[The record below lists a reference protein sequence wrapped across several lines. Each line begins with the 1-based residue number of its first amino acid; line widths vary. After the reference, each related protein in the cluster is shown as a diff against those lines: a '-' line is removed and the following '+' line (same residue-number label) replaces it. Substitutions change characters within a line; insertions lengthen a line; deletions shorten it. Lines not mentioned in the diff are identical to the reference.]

1 MKLLN
6 KPLGEYCQFTKVGIY
21 LLALVSVVRFLMKPV
36 FNIPYAQ
43 GTHFTSVTILMPILM
58 IVYTMRA
65 GSAGYGSYRDLLAIA
80 AALALSSA
88 TFIILGIAVDT
99 LGGIDTY
106 YTDLAHGGNINQW
119 LHVGGHI
126 LVTGVGFSLILWG
139 LGSVVHRVTGVSR
152 KKAMA

>member
-6 KPLGEYCQFTKVGIY
+6 KPMGEYCQFTKVGIY

-36 FNIPYAQ
+36 FNIPYAE

-58 IVYTMRA
+58 IVYTLRA
-65 GSAGYGSYRDLLAIA
+65 RSAGLDNYRDLLGIA

-139 LGSVVHRVTGVSR
+139 RGSLVHLVTGASR

>member
-1 MKLLN
+1 MKLFN
-6 KPLGEYCQFTKVGIY
+6 RPLSEYCRFTKVGIY

-36 FNIPYAQ
+36 FNIPYAE

-58 IVYTMRA
+58 IVYTIRA
-65 GSAGYGSYRDLLAIA
+65 RSAGLGSYRDLLGIA
-80 AALALSSA
+80 AALALSTA
-88 TFIILGIAVDT
+88 AFIIVGIAVDT
-99 LGGIDTY
+99 LGGIETY
-106 YTDLAHGGNINQW
+106 YTDLAHGGNLNQW

-139 LGSVVHRVTGVSR
+139 IGSLVHLVTGASR